1 MEENLYSS
9 IQSILS
15 EKIDYQQLSYS
26 ERVEAESIILKG
38 FVEHYDKS
46 LVPLLKNYLESLK

>member
-1 MEENLYSS
+1 MEENPYSS

-15 EKIDYQQLSYS
+15 KKIDYQQLSYS

-38 FVEHYDKS
+38 FVKDYEKS

>member
-1 MEENLYSS
+1 MEENPYSS

-15 EKIDYQQLSYS
+15 KKIDYQQLSYS

-38 FVEHYDKS
+38 FVKDYEKS
-46 LVPLLKNYLESLK
+46 LVPLLNNYLESLK